1 MPRIVWCAWLQ
12 GIEQA
17 PALVKACIASQKRAL
32 PDYEFRFI
40 DRENY
45 RQWTSLPR
53 HVVDKFCKGKIP
65 PALFSDLL
73 RLSLLTKYGGI
84 WMDASVYCSGFGNP
98 DLKNRWE
105 RILSSELTLFRY
117 FEPGRKAPV
126 ALSNWFIAAVPGQR
140 VLSIVLEML
149 LAYWQDFDCT
159 VDYYICH
166 LYLVLVLREFPSVFN
181 NMPRANSRTSLLLSK
196 AFAREYSEE
205 DWQKLTAH
213 VSIHKLN
220 YRKEEEALRHPNSYC
235 RHLLNQ
241 ENDV

>member
-1 MPRIVWCAWLQ
+1 
-12 GIEQA
+12 
-17 PALVKACIASQKRAL
+17 
-32 PDYEFRFI
+32 
-40 DRENY
+40 
-45 RQWTSLPR
+45 
-53 HVVDKFCKGKIP
+53 
-65 PALFSDLL
+65 
-73 RLSLLTKYGGI
+73 
-84 WMDASVYCSGFGNP
+84 MDASVYCSGFGNP

-105 RILSSELTLFRY
+105 RIISSELTLFRY

-149 LAYWQDFDCT
+149 LAYWKDFNCT

-166 LYLVLVLREFPSVFN
+166 LYLVLVLREFPSVLN

-196 AFAREYSEE
+196 AFAREYSEDAWKE
-205 DWQKLTAH
+205 LTAH

-235 RHLLNQ
+235 RYLLNQ
-241 ENDV
+241 ESDV